1 MLATPATVVL
11 WQMRAWWSQLLLP
24 QKLIQPLDIARR
36 TGLLTQLTQN
46 SADDVQPDVAHAI
59 DAALAGLPA
68 APEGDEQM
76 AYSGA

>member
-1 MLATPATVVL
+1 MN
-11 WQMRAWWSQLLLP
+11 
-24 QKLIQPLDIARR
+24 QPLDIARR